1 MELMDKPNSRSTA
14 MWDRAVELVPK
25 IYAVARRLPSGSDAN
40 LGVRM
45 REAAVSVADNIALGQ
60 AQPDPRDFLQH
71 LSLAKGSLAELQDL
85 LILAGSMECLSALE
99 LRRLETAITE
109 LFRPLQ
115 RLDEV
120 VLRQSAINDSR

>member
-1 MELMDKPNSRSTA
+1 

-25 IYAVARRLPSGSDAN
+25 VYAIARRLPCGGDGD
-40 LGVRM
+40 LGVRL

-60 AQPDPRDFLQH
+60 AQPDPRGFLQH
-71 LSLAKGSLAELQDL
+71 FNLAKGSLTELQDL
-85 LILAGSMECLSALE
+85 LIVAGSLDCLSALE

-115 RLDEV
+115 RLDEA
-120 VLRQSAINDSR
+120 VLRRPAVNDSR

>member
-1 MELMDKPNSRSTA
+1 MDKSNNRSTA

-25 IYAVARRLPSGSDAN
+25 IYAVARRLPSGSDHS

-60 AQPDPRDFLQH
+60 AQPDPRDFLQY
-71 LSLAKGSLAELQDL
+71 LGLAKGSLAELQDL
-85 LILAGSMECLSALE
+85 LILAGSMEYLSALE

-115 RLDEV
+115 SLDEA
-120 VLRQSAINDSR
+120 VLRRPAVNDPR

>member
-1 MELMDKPNSRSTA
+1 

-40 LGVRM
+40 LGARM

-85 LILAGSMECLSALE
+85 LILAGSMECLSAME